1 MASEDQ
7 SKQGTTGKS
16 DEAAGKNG
24 SAQVKMAGAD
34 AVQLLKNDHREV
46 EKLFAEHEKAGTRTR
61 RKAIIEQIIL
71 ALKIHAELE
80 ESIFYPAVRQ
90 KADAEDK
97 LDEAQVEHDT
107 VKILIADLES
117 GANSE
122 FRDAKIK
129 VLSEYVK
136 HHVEEEEASGG
147 ILEQGR
153 KAGLDL
159 RELGQQMA
167 ARKEELQADPSQIN
181 AEPVS
186 IDMDAGMGRT
196 QGRAQSAGQRGRRDS
211 NGEGSSFP
219 DRSGRERDG
228 EGRFMSERRGD
239 DERRPMGRMRGEDM
253 QRSSRSG
260 EGHEGSYQR
269 GRSYDDDD
277 RRGRGGRG
285 DDEGRGGWFGD
296 DRGHSEAARRGRG
309 GRGDDEGRGG
319 WFGDG
324 RGHSEAARRG
334 WENRDDD
341 RRSDERRSRS
351 STGRGREDDEPSRR
365 SGWYGDSRG
374 HSEAARGGWDNRH

>member
-24 SAQVKMAGAD
+24 SAQVRMAGAD

-186 IDMDAGMGRT
+186 IDMDAGMGR
-196 QGRAQSAGQRGRRDS
+196 AQPAGQRGRRDS
-211 NGEGSSFP
+211 KGEGSSFP

-260 EGHEGSYQR
+260 EGREGSYQR

-285 DDEGRGGWFGD
+285 DDEGRGGWFGED
-296 DRGHSEAARRGRG
+296 
-309 GRGDDEGRGG
+309 
-319 WFGDG
+319 

-334 WENRDDD
+334 WENRDDE
-341 RRSDERRSRS
+341 RRSRSDDDDARHGRSRS

-374 HSEAARGGWDNRH
+374 HSEAARRGWDNRH